1 MNFDGILLI
10 LLFYS
15 KVGRDGKGKLGCA
28 LLFFK
33 FSQKYVKIFKLF
45 LKTP

>member
-28 LLFFK
+28 LLF
-33 FSQKYVKIFKLF
+33 SNF
-45 LKTP
+45 LKNMSKFLNYF